1 MSKPW
6 YKGPLIYFILVWIV
20 ALSVIWLLGPWL
32 GMTGLFTRIAWT
44 VMLTVVL
51 GLIVFIF
58 RMMAARSAAG
68 FEESIRKDADKAVV
82 SASPDL
88 RAEVAILRQGFLTAL
103 DTLKQSRVGKA
114 SGRAALY
121 ELPWYLVI
129 GAPSAGKTSA
139 ILRSGLSFP
148 LAARGKP
155 MVQGVGGTKNCDW
168 FFTTEGVL
176 LDTAGRYATEAD
188 DLPEW
193 REFIK
198 LLHKFRPQAPLNGLI
213 VTISVTELLTYN
225 TPAFEA
231 YARQIRQRLNQL
243 EAEFKLKVPVFL
255 LVTKMDL
262 VPGFSDFFEP
272 MTDEERNQTWGAIMN
287 HRQFAEGFQLPE
299 VLGQHL
305 DLLWEGL
312 VQIGQDRMLSHPS
325 RSDRSAFQMFPAEFR
340 ALKTAICAFVEVLVD
355 KDPYHYR
362 PLIRGLHFSSAL
374 REGDPAWMLGQQVAT
389 EFALSGMGV
398 PPQAPPVQRSH
409 FIQGFFRSS
418 LFPDQSL
425 IARQVSGTRSPART
439 LQVAAGLAV
448 ALVFMSLFTYSCT
461 RNQGL
466 INRALDGSAASAS
479 FAQHEGLEN
488 QLSSALALQQSLAPL
503 TENQLGHPPLSYRW
517 GLYVGDDLAAALR
530 AAYYRKMS
538 TLLLAP
544 VKASLESALRAGL
557 NTAAAAAP
565 APAPAAARPQARNR
579 GAKQAA
585 TAAPP
590 PPSTSPSAPPAGL
603 YNALKLYKMLADR
616 SHMESDV
623 LAHQLP
629 VYWRP
634 ALTTG
639 SSGTIP
645 PQVQQLSSEL
655 VAGFSERCKDPDFP
669 TITIDEQLAQSVCV
683 KLAGERQ
690 ALDPFQRAYADLK
703 ASASAKSPDLT
714 VKSILAD
721 DPSDLVKG
729 TNQLPGCF
737 TLQGWA
743 TFQENMDKALDGTL
757 VSQDWVL
764 SCGSGSTASMEGSR
778 DANRDRLNTLYKT
791 EFDQQWQKF
800 LTGMQIADSRDVK
813 AAADALGLLSDPKHS
828 PIRLIL
834 QRAVK
839 ETYIDK
845 PGLVKSWINK
855 GIDKGKKLVGGNS
868 EAEDKNEDPNR
879 PGHRFP
885 GLAKLMAA
893 PGGAPSLLDGY
904 FSALKKA
911 KDRLDASQGDSQ
923 QKSLVQSTMSGS
935 GSPLAEAR
943 QYVDGTLLPQLEEPS
958 RSMVR
963 PMLVGPLEKSMATAL
978 QGAARDLNSLWGSK
992 VMPPW
997 KDLASKYPFTDSTN
1011 DATFA
1016 DIQRFLKPDGPL
1028 ADFMDKDLAG
1038 LVEKQNGR
1046 YAPLPGAQNVHFG
1059 GRFLASVNQ
1068 LVEAAEAA
1076 MHGGESSI
1084 FELRP
1089 NPIPGVS
1096 ETVFVLD
1103 GQKLVYRNQQ
1113 EEWKQFTWPGTAS
1126 PEATVQVVSNGGVAP
1141 QILKFPGRMG
1151 LLRMLEKCEQKQT
1164 PIGTELDWKF
1174 SVPRNFKGAPL
1185 KETGDLTEYPYP
1197 FRLNFRSVSG
1207 SDPRLLL
1214 KLRRLQLPDHIT
1226 Q

>member
-1 MSKPW
+1 
-6 YKGPLIYFILVWIV
+6 
-20 ALSVIWLLGPWL
+20 
-32 GMTGLFTRIAWT
+32 
-44 VMLTVVL
+44 VVL
-51 GLIVFIF
+51 GLIIFIF
-58 RMMAARSAAG
+58 RMMAARNATG
-68 FEESIRKDADKAVV
+68 FEESIRKDADKAMV

-114 SGRAALY
+114 SGREALY

-129 GAPSAGKTSA
+129 GAPSAGKTTA

-176 LDTAGRYATEAD
+176 LDTAGRYATETD

-198 LLHKFRPQAPLNGLI
+198 LLYKFRPQAPLNGLI
-213 VTISVTELLTYN
+213 VTVSVTELLNYN
-225 TPAFEA
+225 TPAFET

-243 EAEFKLKVPVFL
+243 EAEFKVKVPVFL
-255 LVTKMDL
+255 MVTKMDL

-312 VQIGQDRMLSHPS
+312 VQIGQDRMLTHPN
-325 RSDRSAFQMFPAEFR
+325 RSDRAAFQLFPAEFR
-340 ALKTAICAFVEVLVD
+340 ALKTAICAFVEVLVE

-374 REGDPAWMLGQQVAT
+374 REGGPAWMLGQEVAT
-389 EFALSGMGV
+389 AFALNGKGV
-398 PPQAPPVQRSH
+398 PPQAPPGQRSH

-418 LFPDQSL
+418 LVPDQSL
-425 IARQVSGTRSPART
+425 IVRQVSGTHSPART
-439 LQVAAGLAV
+439 LQLAAGLAV
-448 ALVFMSLFTYSCT
+448 VLVFMSLFTYSCA
-461 RNQGL
+461 RNRGL
-466 INRALDGSAASAS
+466 INGALDGSATAAS
-479 FAQHEGLEN
+479 FAQREGLEN
-488 QLSSALALQQSLAPL
+488 QLRSALALQLSLAPL
-503 TENQLGHPPLSYRW
+503 TANRLGHPPLSHRW
-517 GLYVGDDLAAALR
+517 GLYVGNDLEAALR

-544 VKASLESALRAGL
+544 VKASLESTLRAGL
-557 NTAAAAAP
+557 NTAAAAPPAPSP
-565 APAPAAARPQARNR
+565 APARLPQAKKR
-579 GAKQAA
+579 GAKQVV

-590 PPSTSPSAPPAGL
+590 PPPPSAPPPGL

-616 SHMESDV
+616 SHMDADE

-629 VYWRP
+629 VYWKP
-634 ALTTG
+634 SLATD
-639 SSGTIP
+639 SNAIP
-645 PQVQQLSSEL
+645 PAIQQLSGEL
-655 VAGFSERCKDPDFP
+655 VAGFAERCKDPDYP
-669 TITIDEQLAQSVCV
+669 TITIDETLAQSVCV

-690 ALDPFQRAYADLK
+690 ALDPLQRAYADLK
-703 ASASAKSPDLT
+703 AAASAKSPDLT
-714 VKSILAD
+714 AKSILAD

-729 TNQLPGCF
+729 ASQLPGCF
-737 TLQGWA
+737 TLEGWS
-743 TFQENMDKALDGTL
+743 TFQENLEKALDGTL

-764 SCGSGSTASMEGSR
+764 SCGSGSTATMEGGR
-778 DANRDRLNTLYKT
+778 DANRERLTTLYKA

-800 LTGMQIADSRDVK
+800 LGGMQIAESRDVK
-813 AAADALGLLSDPKHS
+813 GAADALGRLSDTRHS

-834 QRAVK
+834 LRAVK

-845 PGLVKSWINK
+845 PSLVKSWLNK
-855 GIDKGKKLVGGNS
+855 GIDKGKKLVNANS

-885 GLAKLMAA
+885 GLAKLMASS
-893 PGGAPSLLDGY
+893 GGAPSLLDGY

-911 KDRLDASQGDSQ
+911 KERLDASQGDSQ

-943 QYVDGTLLPQLEEPS
+943 EYVDGTLLPQLEEPS

-997 KDLASKYPFTDSTN
+997 KDLASKYPFSDSTN

-1016 DIQRFLKPDGPL
+1016 DIQRFLRPDGPL

-1038 LVEKQNGR
+1038 LVEKQNGH
-1046 YAPLPGAQNVHFG
+1046 YAPLPGAQNVHFS
-1059 GRFLASVNQ
+1059 GRFLATVNQ
-1068 LVEAAEAA
+1068 LMVAAEAA
-1076 MHGGESSI
+1076 LRGGEGSI

-1089 NPIPGVS
+1089 NPIPGIS
-1096 ETVFVLD
+1096 ETDFVLD

-1113 EEWKQFTWPGTAS
+1113 EEWKQFTWPGPGS
-1126 PEATVQVVSNGGVAP
+1126 PEATVQVVSNSGVAP

-1151 LLRMLEKCEQKQT
+1151 LLRMLEKREEK
-1164 PIGTELDWKF
+1164 PSSFGTELAWKF

-1185 KETGDLTEYPYP
+1185 KETGDLTEYPFP

-1214 KLRRLQLPDHIT
+1214 KLRRLQLPDRIT

>member
-6 YKGPLIYFILVWIV
+6 YKSPLIYFILVWV
-20 ALSVIWLLGPWL
+20 VTLAVIWLLGPWL
-32 GMTGLFTRIAWT
+32 GMTGLFARIAWT
-44 VMLTVVL
+44 AMLTVVL
-51 GLIVFIF
+51 GLIIFIF
-58 RMMAARSAAG
+58 RMMAARSASG
-68 FEESIRKDADKAVV
+68 FEDSIRKDADKAMV

-198 LLHKFRPQAPLNGLI
+198 LLYKYRPQAPLNGLI
-213 VTISVTELLTYN
+213 VTVSVTELLNYN

-312 VQIGQDRMLSHPS
+312 VQIGQDRMLTHPS
-325 RSDRSAFQMFPAEFR
+325 RSDRSAFHLFPAEFR
-340 ALKTAICAFVEVLVD
+340 ALKTAICAFVEVLVE

-374 REGDPAWMLGQQVAT
+374 REGNPAWMLGQQVAT
-389 EFALSGMGV
+389 EFALDGTGV
-398 PPQAPPVQRSH
+398 PPQAPAGQRSH
-409 FIQGFFRSS
+409 FLQGFFRSS
-418 LFPDQSL
+418 LFQDQSL
-425 IARQVSGTRSPART
+425 IVRQVSGTRSPART
-439 LQVAAGLAV
+439 LQVGAGLAV
-448 ALVFMSLFTYSCT
+448 ALVLMSLFTYSCV
-461 RNQGL
+461 RNQGM
-466 INRALDGSAASAS
+466 INRALGGSATAAS
-479 FAQHEGLEN
+479 FAQREGLEN
-488 QLSSALALQQSLAPL
+488 QLNSALALQLSLAPF
-503 TENQLGHPPLSYRW
+503 TENRLGHPPLSSRW
-517 GLYVGDDLAAALR
+517 GLYVGDDLEAALR

-544 VKASLESALRAGL
+544 VKAGLESALRAGM

-565 APAPAAARPQARNR
+565 APAPARPQPKKR

-585 TAAPP
+585 PP
-590 PPSTSPSAPPAGL
+590 PPPPPPPPPAPAPDL
-603 YNALKLYKMLADR
+603 YNALKLYKMLANR
-616 SHMESDV
+616 SHMDADV

-634 ALTTG
+634 ALADA
-639 SSGTIP
+639 SGAV
-645 PQVQQLSSEL
+645 PQSIQALSSEL
-655 VAGFSERCKDPDFP
+655 VTGFAERCKDPDFP
-669 TITIDEQLAQSVCV
+669 TITIDEPLAQSVCV

-690 ALDPFQRAYADLK
+690 ALDPLQRAYADLK
-703 ASASAKSPDLT
+703 ASASSKAPDLT

-721 DPSDLVKG
+721 DPSDLVKSAS
-729 TNQLPGCF
+729 QLPGCF
-737 TLQGWA
+737 TLQGWS
-743 TFQENMDKALDGTL
+743 TFQENLEKALDGTL

-764 SCGSGSTASMEGSR
+764 SCGTGSTATMEGGR
-778 DANRDRLNTLYKT
+778 DANRDRLIALYKA

-800 LTGMQIADSRDVK
+800 LGGMQIAESRDVK
-813 AAADALGLLSDPKHS
+813 AAADSLGRLSDPKHS

-845 PGLVKSWINK
+845 PSLVKSWLNK
-855 GIDKGKKLVGGNS
+855 GIDKGKKLVSSNS

-893 PGGAPSLLDGY
+893 SGGAPSLLDGY

-911 KDRLDASQGDSQ
+911 KERLDSSQGDSQ
-923 QKSLVQSTMSGS
+923 QKSLVQSTVSGS
-935 GSPLAEAR
+935 GSPIAEAR

-963 PMLVGPLEKSMATAL
+963 PMLVGPLEKSMATAM
-978 QGAARDLNSLWGSK
+978 QGAARDLNSLWSSK
-992 VMPPW
+992 VMPAW
-997 KDLASKYPFTDSTN
+997 KDLASKYPFSDSTN

-1016 DIQRFLKPDGPL
+1016 DIQRFLRPDGPL

-1038 LVEKQNGR
+1038 MVEKQNGR
-1046 YAPLPGAQNVHFG
+1046 YAPLPGAQNLHFSG
-1059 GRFLASVNQ
+1059 SFLSSVNQ
-1068 LVEAAEAA
+1068 LVAAAEAA
-1076 MHGGESSI
+1076 LRGGEGST

-1089 NPIPGVS
+1089 NPLPGIS
-1096 ETVFVLD
+1096 ETDFVLD

-1113 EEWKQFTWPGTAS
+1113 EEWKQFTWPGTGN
-1126 PEATVQVVSNGGVAP
+1126 PEVTVQVVSNGGVAP

-1151 LLRMLEKCEQKQT
+1151 LLRMLEKRQEK
-1164 PIGTELDWKF
+1164 PSSFGTELSWKF

-1185 KETGDLTEYPYP
+1185 KEAGDLTEYPYP

-1214 KLRRLQLPDHIT
+1214 KLRRLQLPDRIA